1 MNLVIISRPDIIR
14 YYIHPDNNNNRSKT
28 SAELWTHEDTPYLA
42 RKDEIWGVF
51 CEFVAKR
58 G

>member
-1 MNLVIISRPDIIR
+1 MNLVIISGSDIIR
-14 YYIHPDNNNNRSKT
+14 YYIHPDNNNNSKT
-28 SAELWTHEDTPYLA
+28 SAELWTHEYLA